1 VSRIFFR
8 RAAGPTDAFWREF
21 ILVSSSLIFLCF
33 SPFLVATPQKT
44 VASKREELILQIQQ
58 FIADQN
64 LERARVLMN
73 QAGVQ
78 YPADGG
84 FDNLRGILDAREGN
98 YSGAEKSF
106 ALAIKRQP
114 RFTGAYL
121 NLGRLYQENAA
132 KDLQAWTKAEA
143 IYRRLLEFDSAN
155 REARYQLATLLMLQ
169 GQYRESLSHL
179 SLLPQDVRGSTQALA
194 VSCADYAGIGDAQRT
209 TALARQMSSD
219 PKLTEADL
227 RLVSPALVSAKRDDL
242 LIQLYVFLSKLE
254 PLTPSVLGV
263 LGLAYER
270 NDRLAEA
277 RESLERAFAAGTPS
291 AKILVDLARIAH
303 EQKDYRGS
311 LGYLAHASDLEPGN
325 ASLHYDFALV
335 CLDLDLLSEARTAL
349 DKAVKL
355 DPENPSYN
363 YAMGAVSVFYH
374 DPADAVPYFQK
385 YVKLRPNDSSG
396 KLALGAAFVRAKD
409 FDSAVPWLKEA
420 LQSPETS
427 VTAHYYLGR
436 VAREQRNLDEAIS
449 LLQEVLSTKRD
460 YPDALAELGQCYLLM
475 KDYPRAEQ
483 YFNQA
488 LKSNPDHY
496 TANFNLLTLYRR
508 TGDSRSAAQQARFD
522 ELQARLEEKSQEFRR
537 VIEVRPLDNP

>member
-1 VSRIFFR
+1 MTRVFFR

-21 ILVSSSLIFLCF
+21 TLVSSSLIFLCF
-33 SPFLVATPQKT
+33 SPFLAATPQKT
-44 VASKREELILQIQQ
+44 VVSKREELILEIQQ
-58 FIADQN
+58 SIADQN
-64 LERARVLMN
+64 LERARVLLK
-73 QAGVQ
+73 QAAAQ
-78 YPADGG
+78 FPAHGG

-98 YSGAEKSF
+98 YSGAEISF
-106 ALAIKRQP
+106 TLAIQRQP
-114 RFTGAYL
+114 QFIGAYL

-132 KDLQAWTKAEA
+132 KDAQARKKAA
-143 IYRRLLEFDSAN
+143 AVYRRLLEFDSAN
-155 REARYQLATLLMLQ
+155 PEARYQLATLLMLQ

-270 NDRLAEA
+270 NDQLAEA
-277 RESLERAFAAGTPS
+277 RESLERAFSAGTPS

-508 TGDSRSAAQQARFD
+508 TGDGRSAAQQARFD